1 MALHKYKVHLGLP
14 PIVPSSTSSDSHS
27 HLLSTSIT
35 ISSFSESIQA
45 FFHSKTVQTRFNTIN
60 MKFTLIT
67 ALSIFGAAIAAP
79 LETRQSDT
87 VQLSIINDISGAN
100 ANAAVPTNN
109 TPQKIS
115 ELFAGTSVSQN
126 GNVLAS
132 SLQLIRFKD
141 NSYCYVTQDG
151 ATIATLT
158 GRQTFFDL
166 YPNSAQTVD
175 ITAATVTC
183 N

>member
-1 MALHKYKVHLGLP
+1 
-14 PIVPSSTSSDSHS
+14 
-27 HLLSTSIT
+27 
-35 ISSFSESIQA
+35 
-45 FFHSKTVQTRFNTIN
+45 
-60 MKFTLIT
+60 MKFTIIT
-67 ALSIFGAAIAAP
+67 ALSVFGATLAAP
-79 LETRQSDT
+79 LEARQDNS
-87 VQLSIINDISGAN
+87 VQLSIINDMSGAN
-100 ANAAVPTNN
+100 ANAAVPANN

-115 ELFAGTSVSQN
+115 VLFAGTSISQN

-141 NSYCYVTQDG
+141 NSYCYLSQNG